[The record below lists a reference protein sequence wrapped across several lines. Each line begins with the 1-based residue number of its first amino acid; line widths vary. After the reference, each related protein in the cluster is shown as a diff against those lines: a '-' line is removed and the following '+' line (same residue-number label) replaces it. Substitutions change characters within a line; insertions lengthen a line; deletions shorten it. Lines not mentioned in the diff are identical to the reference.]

1 VPPGTGEKFYL
12 RNLLNYVRGP
22 TSFDD
27 ILTHN
32 NVKYKSFKDTCEAM
46 GLMADDKEF
55 VLAIKE
61 ASYWGTGIY
70 LRNMFVA
77 LLLSGQLN
85 RPSFVWNKT
94 WEELSDDIQRR
105 QRRLM
110 NRQGYTFCYSPVSYH
125 IAIVYPL

>member
-1 VPPGTGEKFYL
+1 V
-12 RNLLNYVRGP
+12 
-22 TSFDD
+22 
-27 ILTHN
+27 N
-32 NVKYKSFKDTCEAM
+32 NVKYKDFKDTCEAM

-55 VLAIKE
+55 VLAIKK

-85 RPSFVWNKT
+85 RPSFVWNST
-94 WEELSDDIQRR
+94 WEELSDDIQHR

-110 NRQGYTFCYSPVSYH
+110 NRQGSKF
-125 IAIVYPL
+125 